1 MADRIDR
8 IRLETSGDIEHE
20 PCRQTLEQQGAQ
32 MRSIRII
39 ATTALA
45 VAALAACSTS
55 STPQDKSAQA
65 VGGPVVAA
73 TTQSPAPT
81 ATTASPTSL
90 PSGPVGANDV
100 DPCQLVTQQE
110 ASALTGAS
118 FGPGEEEKDSGNA
131 KRCVYGAQTKNVFEV
146 ITAEAA
152 TAAEAQ
158 QYKNAILAQAQQELG
173 SVVNLHAVSGIG
185 DAAEQISGSLHGL
198 VNVAGIY
205 VLKGTFGF
213 ALVDLVTGHAAPG
226 ESAMQTQAQTVVG
239 RLP

>member
-1 MADRIDR
+1 M
-8 IRLETSGDIEHE
+8 
-20 PCRQTLEQQGAQ
+20 
-32 MRSIRII
+32 RII
-39 ATTALA
+39 GTAALVA
-45 VAALAACSTS
+45 AALAACSTS
-55 STPQDKSAQA
+55 AKPHANSAQA

-73 TTQSPAPT
+73 TTQSPTPATTKAVPT
-81 ATTASPTSL
+81 AL
-90 PSGPVGANDV
+90 PSGPVGANAV

-118 FGPGEEEKDSGNA
+118 FGPGQEEEDSSNA
-131 KRCVYGAQTKNVFEV
+131 KRCIYGAQTKNVFEV

-152 TAAEAQ
+152 TAAEAK
-158 QYKNAILAQAQQELG
+158 QYKNAMLAQAQQELG
-173 SVVNLHAVSGIG
+173 SVLNLHAVGGIG

-213 ALVDLVTGHAAPG
+213 ALVDIVTGHAAPG
-226 ESAMQTQAQTVVG
+226 ESAMQTQAQTVAG